1 MLLVMLFGRRRSS
14 GLVRCEPV
22 CRLRRSVAYG
32 RLGPRVIVTPVLR
45 RRGCTGLA
53 GSMAVVRILGS
64 ACCSRLR
71 SFRLAPHM
79 NAQARAQTRRG
90 QSSLGHGNPLLDLG
104 QLLRA
109 HTFDGFDSLAIRR
122 DRRRCNNR
130 IGAEL
135 VAHGIHHHGRR
146 LLTAVI
152 HGQGESV
159 LAQRLVE
166 RHRQARQTLTAK
178 RRRLHPTSRR
188 WTDYPMP
195 QARPPVEPGRPA
207 TRRERPTRHRQQQ
220 LLQQVA
226 QTESP
231 QVGR

>member
-32 RLGPRVIVTPVLR
+32 RLGPRVIVTPALR

-53 GSMAVVRILGS
+53 GSMAVVRILGL

-79 NAQARAQTRRG
+79 NAQTRAQTRRG
-90 QSSLGHGNPLLDLG
+90 QSGLGHGNLLLDLG

-130 IGAEL
+130 IGTEL
-135 VAHGIHHHGRR
+135 VAHGIQHHGRR
-146 LLTAVI
+146 LLTAVV

-166 RHRQARQTLTAK
+166 RHRQARQTLTVG
-178 RRRLHPTSRR
+178 TEF
-188 WTDYPMP
+188 Y
-195 QARPPVEPGRPA
+195 GR
-207 TRRERPTRHRQQQ
+207 H
-220 LLQQVA
+220 LV
-226 QTESP
+226 S
-231 QVGR
+231 

>member
-1 MLLVMLFGRRRSS
+1 
-14 GLVRCEPV
+14 
-22 CRLRRSVAYG
+22 
-32 RLGPRVIVTPVLR
+32 
-45 RRGCTGLA
+45 
-53 GSMAVVRILGS
+53 
-64 ACCSRLR
+64 
-71 SFRLAPHM
+71 M

-90 QSSLGHGNPLLDLG
+90 QSSLGHGNLLLDLG

-166 RHRQARQTLTAK
+166 RHRQARQTLTVGAEF
-178 RRRLHPTSRR
+178 
-188 WTDYPMP
+188 Y
-195 QARPPVEPGRPA
+195 GR
-207 TRRERPTRHRQQQ
+207 H
-220 LLQQVA
+220 LV
-226 QTESP
+226 S
-231 QVGR
+231 

>member
-1 MLLVMLFGRRRSS
+1 MLLVMFFRRGRSS

-45 RRGCTGLA
+45 CRGCTGLS
-53 GSMAVVRILGS
+53 GSMAVVCVLGL

-90 QSSLGHGNPLLDLG
+90 QSSLGHGNLLLDLG

-135 VAHGIHHHGRR
+135 VAHGIHHRR

-166 RHRQARQTLTAK
+166 RHRQARQTLTVGAEF
-178 RRRLHPTSRR
+178 
-188 WTDYPMP
+188 Y
-195 QARPPVEPGRPA
+195 GR
-207 TRRERPTRHRQQQ
+207 H
-220 LLQQVA
+220 LV
-226 QTESP
+226 S
-231 QVGR
+231 